1 MLQAIASIEDI
12 KRRIKTFKGNQLSI
26 GFVPTMGALHEGH
39 LSLVRQARK
48 ENDKVVVS
56 IFVNP
61 LQFGINEDFTQY
73 PRTFDN
79 DCELLSKEDVDI
91 VFNPKA
97 PEMYPDGFYT
107 SVVLEHLEDKL
118 CGKSRP
124 GHFRGVATVV
134 LKLFNLIQP
143 DSAYFGQKDFQQTV
157 IIRRMVADL
166 GFDVNIKVLPTVR
179 DKEGLALSSRNDYL
193 GETEKKDALCLYK
206 ALIRAQTMA
215 NAGAKNAKEILGEME
230 KIINN
235 CKSAKIDY
243 ISIVNSETLEAVSE
257 VRSGNVAVLAV
268 RIGKTRLIDN
278 IILFFLLAVM
288 WINLNVQEIQ
298 SCSCSANFS
307 SHRI

>member
-1 MLQAIASIEDI
+1 MLQVITSIEAI
-12 KRRIKTFKGNQLSI
+12 KQRIKTFKENQLSI
-26 GFVPTMGALHEGH
+26 GFIPTMGALHEGH
-39 LSLVRQARK
+39 LSLVRQAK
-48 ENDKVVVS
+48 EENDKVVVS

-73 PRTFDN
+73 PRAFDN

-97 PEMYPDGFYT
+97 PEMYPNGFCT
-107 SVVLEHLEDKL
+107 LVIMEHLEDRL

-124 GHFRGVATVV
+124 GHFRGVASIV
-134 LKLFNLIQP
+134 LKLFNLINP

-157 IIRRMVADL
+157 VIKRVVADL
-166 GFDVNIKVLPTVR
+166 NLDVNIKVLPTIR
-179 DKEGLALSSRNDYL
+179 DKEGLALSSRNAYL
-193 GETEKKDALCLYK
+193 NGTEKKDALCLYK
-206 ALIRAQTMA
+206 ALIKAQAMA
-215 NAGAKNAKEILGEME
+215 NAGAKNTKEITAEME

-243 ISIVNSETLEAVSE
+243 ISIVNPETLEAVPE
-257 VRSGNVAVLAV
+257 VRSGSVAALAV

-278 IILFFLLAVM
+278 IILFFLIAVM

-307 SHRI
+307 SHRM

>member
-1 MLQAIASIEDI
+1 MLQVITSIEDI
-12 KRRIKTFKGNQLSI
+12 KQRIKTFKENQLSI
-26 GFVPTMGALHEGH
+26 GFIPTMGALHEGH
-39 LSLVRQARK
+39 LSLVRQAK
-48 ENDKVVVS
+48 EENDKVVVS

-61 LQFGINEDFTQY
+61 LQFGIYEDFTQY

-97 PEMYPDGFYT
+97 PEMYPDGFCT
-107 SVVLEHLEDKL
+107 SVIMERLEDRL

-124 GHFRGVATVV
+124 GHFRGVSVVV
-134 LKLFNLIQP
+134 LKLFNLVKP
-143 DSAYFGQKDFQQTV
+143 DIAYFGQKDFQQTV
-157 IIRRMVADL
+157 VIKRVVADL
-166 GFDVNIKVLPTVR
+166 NLDVNIKVLPTIR
-179 DKEGLALSSRNDYL
+179 DKEGLALSSRNGYL
-193 GETEKKDALCLYK
+193 NETEKKDAICLYK

-243 ISIVNSETLEAVSE
+243 ISIVNPETLEAVPE
-257 VRSGNVAVLAV
+257 VQHGDVAALAV

-278 IILFFLLAVM
+278 IILFFLIAVM

-298 SCSCSANFS
+298 SCSGSANFS
-307 SHRI
+307 SHRM

>member
-1 MLQAIASIEDI
+1 LLQVITSIEDI
-12 KRRIKTFKGNQLSI
+12 KQRIKTFKENQLSI
-26 GFVPTMGALHEGH
+26 GFIPTMGALHEGH
-39 LSLVRQARK
+39 LSLVRQAK
-48 ENDKVVVS
+48 EENDKVVVS

-61 LQFGINEDFTQY
+61 LQFGIYEDFTQY

-97 PEMYPDGFYT
+97 PEMYPDGFCT
-107 SVVLEHLEDKL
+107 SVIMERLEDRL

-124 GHFRGVATVV
+124 GHFRGVSVVV
-134 LKLFNLIQP
+134 LKLFNLVKP
-143 DSAYFGQKDFQQTV
+143 DIAYFGQKDFQQTV
-157 IIRRMVADL
+157 VIKRVVADL
-166 GFDVNIKVLPTVR
+166 NLDVNIKVLPTIR
-179 DKEGLALSSRNDYL
+179 DKEGLALSSRNGYL
-193 GETEKKDALCLYK
+193 NETEKKDAICLYK

-243 ISIVNSETLEAVSE
+243 ISIVNPETLEAVPE
-257 VRSGNVAVLAV
+257 VQHGDVAALAV

-278 IILFFLLAVM
+278 IILFFLIAVM

-298 SCSCSANFS
+298 SCSGSANFS
-307 SHRI
+307 SHRM

>member
-1 MLQAIASIEDI
+1 MLQVITSIEDI
-12 KRRIKTFKGNQLSI
+12 KQRIKTFKENQFSI
-26 GFVPTMGALHEGH
+26 GFIPTMGALHEGH
-39 LSLVRQARK
+39 LSLVRQAK
-48 ENDKVVVS
+48 EENDKVIVS

-61 LQFGINEDFTQY
+61 LQFGKNEDFKQY

-97 PEMYPDGFYT
+97 PEMYPDGFCT

-124 GHFRGVATVV
+124 GHFRGVATIV
-134 LKLFNLIQP
+134 LKLFNLINP
-143 DSAYFGQKDFQQTV
+143 DIAYFGQKDFQQTV
-157 IIRRMVADL
+157 VIKRVVADL
-166 GFDVNIKVLPTVR
+166 NLDVNIKVLPTIR
-179 DKEGLALSSRNDYL
+179 DKEGLALSSRNAYL
-193 GETEKKDALCLYK
+193 NGTEKKDALCLYK
-206 ALIRAQTMA
+206 SLIKAQTMV
-215 NAGAKNAKEILGEME
+215 NADTKNAKEITAEME

-243 ISIVNSETLEAVSE
+243 ISIVNPETLEAVSE
-257 VRSGNVAVLAV
+257 VQHGDVAALAV

-278 IILFFLLAVM
+278 IILFFLIAVM
-288 WINLNVQEIQ
+288 WLNLNVQEIQ

-307 SHRI
+307 SHRM

>member
-257 VRSGNVAVLAV
+257 VRRGNVAALAV
-268 RIGKTRLIDN
+268 KMDKTRLIDN
-278 IILFFLLAVM
+278 IILFFLIAVM

>member
-1 MLQAIASIEDI
+1 LLQAIASIVDI
-12 KRRIKTFKGNQLSI
+12 KRRIKTFKENQLSI

-124 GHFRGVATVV
+124 RHFRGVATVV

-243 ISIVNSETLEAVSE
+243 ISIVNPETLEAVPE
-257 VRSGNVAVLAV
+257 VQHGDVAALAV

-278 IILFFLLAVM
+278 IILFFLIAVM

>member
-56 IFVNP
+56 VFVNP

-268 RIGKTRLIDN
+268 RVGKTRLIDN